1 VLRCRPGAD
10 RPNWRQLDSKD
21 AHSEN
26 LEDCGRVG
34 QQGLTKKTCDGGKQ
48 EFHSDGDYVPCQL
61 EPFEEVI
68 CSGSFFDGV
77 SIASGC
83 ADCH

>member
-1 VLRCRPGAD
+1 
-10 RPNWRQLDSKD
+10 
-21 AHSEN
+21 

-34 QQGLTKKTCDGGKQ
+34 QERLAEETGDGRKQ
-48 EFHSDGDYVPCQL
+48 EFHSDGYYVPCQL

-68 CSGSFFDGV
+68 RSGSFLDGE
-77 SIASGC
+77 SIASGY